1 MTAFILIILAIVIVA
16 GIVDLDNDTPKNR
29 TRRPRLRRSEPHRLP
44 WMDPNYKKRKKREKR
59 NSSKLGC

>member
-16 GIVDLDNDTPKNR
+16 GIFDLDNDTPKNR
-29 TRRPRLRRSEPHRLP
+29 THRPRRRRSEPRRLP

-59 NSSKLGC
+59 NSSKLGF